1 VEYSIGDFSKISRL
15 GIKTLRYYHEIGLLV
30 PTRIDKFSSYR
41 YYDEKSLARVQT
53 IIRLKEMDFPLEKIK
68 EILST
73 HQDDQSL
80 IAYMREQ
87 LDEIDRHINEYS
99 SIRERIE
106 AFIRL
111 ESEVPEPIG
120 DVTIKE
126 VPEVF
131 MASIKYKGRY
141 DDIDHYMN
149 RLFDVFQSVVNGPAF
164 CLYHDEH
171 HADETMNIECCMPIA
186 RKIPAA
192 GFNFTTL
199 PKNHMVSIMHT
210 GDYST
215 LWMSYQKIV
224 DYLNK
229 RDLPIRPPTREIYL
243 RGKGIILPG
252 DPEKYLTEIQ
262 FRLIDDEDPISK
274 TIRKKIA
281 MNIHA

>member
-68 EILST
+68 EILNT
-73 HQDDQSL
+73 HHDDQSL
-80 IAYMREQ
+80 IEYMRDQ
-87 LDEIDRHINEYS
+87 LEEIDRHIDEYA

-111 ESEVPEPIG
+111 ESEIPEPIG

-126 VPEVF
+126 VPEIF
-131 MASIKYKGRY
+131 MASIKYRGRY
-141 DDIDHYMN
+141 DDINHYMN
-149 RLFDVFQSVVNGPAF
+149 RLFDVFQSVINGPAF

-171 HADETMNIECCMPIA
+171 HADENMNIECCLPIS

-199 PKNHMVSIMHT
+199 PKNRMVSIMHT

-229 RDLPIRPPTREIYL
+229 HDLPIRPPTREIYL
-243 RGKGIILPG
+243 RGKGVILQG
-252 DPEKYLTEIQ
+252 DPEKYLTDIQ